1 MKVYLVIDKYEH
13 DALVYGMYSNREA
26 AEKHLKKEHLKD
38 WAFIKEI
45 EVMDHYD
52 RNVDFHDQVWKKEVE
67 E

>member
-13 DALVYGMYSNREA
+13 GPLIYGMYSNREA
-26 AEKHLKKEHLKD
+26 AEKHLKKEHKKD

-52 RNVDFHDQVWKKEVE
+52 RNVDFHDQVWKKDA
-67 E
+67 